1 MAYNEESFWA
11 GLVVGQQ
18 LKGTMAIDRE
28 GGTQGKLSDITVR
41 SQTDPFVELPASGFY
56 GIGSVYVEGDSNL
69 IPENIKYGVTIL
81 GIDGTYVPAVPEST
95 KLMVGNATVTENGTY
110 TFVPSRGY
118 DGLSQQKVTVN
129 VPKVE
134 EVIDA
139 VFQSKNVTPKSSEQT
154 VTPDDGYN
162 ALSSVVVAGDK
173 SLIGSNI
180 RKGATI
186 FGVDGTYEKTEYIE
200 AALQS
205 KNITPS
211 RSGQTIEPDSG
222 YDGLSKVYIVGD
234 SELIPANIREGITIF
249 GVEGSYSSGQVYQNK
264 SVVPARNNITVT
276 ADSDY
281 NALAQV
287 TVVGDSNLLP
297 DKIAKGETIFGVT
310 GTYVSPMNH
319 ITVVPSLDEQ
329 YIIPANGISG
339 FSSITVVPVEATGEY
354 ADGFA
359 AGMSSRDEEIAELLV
374 QINTLKIECNE
385 KYELGYNAG
394 YEAGTTDVAAS
405 YKDLDEVKY

>member
-28 GGTQGKLSDITVR
+28 GAAPGKLSDITVR
-41 SQTDPFVELPASGFY
+41 SQPTTFIEVPASGFY
-56 GIGSVYVEGDSNL
+56 GIGSVTVEGDENL
-69 IPENIKYGVTIL
+69 VPENIKNGITIL
-81 GIDGTYVPAVPEST
+81 GIDGTYVPAST
-95 KLMVGNATVTENGTY
+95 KLMVGNSTVTENGVY
-110 TFVPSRGY
+110 TFYPSRGY

-162 ALSSVVVAGDK
+162 ALSSVVVAGDNN
-173 SLIGSNI
+173 LIDSNI

-186 FGVDGTYEKTEYIE
+186 FGVHGSYEKTESID
-200 AALQS
+200 AVLQS